1 MTTTIILS
9 IAQFIFVPAL
19 SPALVGLIRK
29 LKARFQN
36 RQGASIFQ
44 PYKDI
49 WKLFHKDEVIS
60 KDASWIFYTA
70 PFIIFAVTL
79 VVGASIPVFASL
91 TPHMPT
97 SDILVIVYMLALGT
111 FFLALAGMD
120 TGSAFGGFGSSREM
134 TISTLAEGGL
144 VFSLLATA
152 LIHGTT
158 DVFSI
163 AASAV
168 SQDLLSFLPVVL
180 AFMGFFIALL
190 AETARFPFDN
200 PATHLE
206 LTMIHEAM
214 ILEYSGKK
222 LALLEWASAN
232 KLVIFFMLGANVF
245 FPIGLAASES
255 VGALIIGLSA
265 FFLKLGVFAAI
276 IAVIESVMAKF
287 RFFRLP
293 DLLIVSFIL
302 NAVAIGLI
310 YL

>member
-163 AASAV
+163 AASDV

-232 KLVIFFMLGANVF
+232 KLMIFIALGSSLF
-245 FPIGLAASES
+245 FPWGIASTLAFHT
-255 VGALIIGLSA
+255 VI
-265 FFLKLGVFAAI
+265 LGVVVFLAKAFVFCLA
-276 IAVIESVMAKF
+276 IAVIESSIAKL
-287 RFFRLP
+287 RLFRLP
-293 DLLIVSFIL
+293 DLLLFAFIL
-302 NAVAIGLI
+302 SAIAIELI
-310 YL
+310 E

>member
-1 MTTTIILS
+1 MTTIIILS
-9 IAQFIFVPAL
+9 IIQFVFTPIL

-29 LKARFQN
+29 LKAKFQN

-44 PYKDI
+44 PYKDFA
-49 WKLFHKDEVIS
+49 KLFRKDEVIS
-60 KDASWIFYTA
+60 KDASWIFRFA
-70 PFIIFAVTL
+70 PFMIFAVTL
-79 VVGASIPVFASL
+79 VVGASVPVFASFM
-91 TPHMPT
+91 PHMPT
-97 SDILVIVYMLALGT
+97 SDILVIIYILALGT

-120 TGSAFGGFGSSREM
+120 AGSAFGGFGSSREM

-144 VFSLLATA
+144 LFSLLAVA
-152 LIHGTT
+152 LVNGTT

-163 AASAV
+163 AASNA
-168 SQDLLSFLPVVL
+168 SRDILSFLPIVL

-232 KLVIFFMLGANVF
+232 KLMIFIALGSNLFFPWGIASTLSFPAIALGIIVF
-245 FPIGLAASES
+245 FAK
-255 VGALIIGLSA
+255 A
-265 FFLKLGVFAAI
+265 FLFCCAIAI
-276 IAVIESVMAKF
+276 IESSIAKL
-287 RFFRLP
+287 RLFRLP
-293 DLLIVSFIL
+293 DLLLFSFIL
-302 NAVAIGLI
+302 SVIAIELI
-310 YL
+310 E

>member
-163 AASAV
+163 AASDV

-232 KLVIFFMLGANVF
+232 KLMIFIALGSSLF
-245 FPIGLAASES
+245 FPWGIASTLAFHT
-255 VGALIIGLSA
+255 II
-265 FFLKLGVFAAI
+265 LGVVVFLAKAFVFCLA
-276 IAVIESVMAKF
+276 IAVIESSIAKL
-287 RFFRLP
+287 RLFRLP
-293 DLLIVSFIL
+293 DLLLFAFIL
-302 NAVAIGLI
+302 SAIAIELI
-310 YL
+310 E